1 MARCDRCGEEVTMP
15 YRCDRCGGV
24 YCSEHRLPEDHGC
37 PGLED
42 WNDPSGVFDS
52 GFDDSVRNPGGE
64 SGGLRARIPVDTGPG
79 SVFGYF
85 RNNITYL
92 FLALMWVTFAV
103 QFGLS
108 GLLGVP
114 RGSQL
119 WYDIFTLNTSNP
131 EYVWTWFVSIFS
143 HGGPTHILLNSIVLY
158 FFGPVV
164 ERRVGS
170 RKFVALFLAA
180 GALAGLAQVG
190 VQIATNPAVLGL
202 PVGAPGSTA
211 VLGASGAIAAVMGV
225 LTVLNPNLRIYLYF
239 FIPMPLWIATA
250 LFAGFAI
257 LSSTFGGVGA
267 GGVAQVAHLAGLALG
282 VAYGYYLK
290 RQGERGPENLQFGG
304 GPGMGRGPGGPGGPG
319 GRI

>member
-1 MARCDRCGEEVTMP
+1 MP

-24 YCSEHRLPEDHGC
+24 YCSDHRLPEDHAC
-37 PGLED
+37 AGLED

-52 GFDDSVRNPGGE
+52 GFDDSVRNPGREPDGV
-64 SGGLRARIPVDTGPG
+64 RARLPFDLDTGPG
-79 SVFGYF
+79 GVLGYV
-85 RNNITYL
+85 RSNVTYV
-92 FLALMWVTFAV
+92 FLALMWVTFVV
-103 QFGLS
+103 QFGLA
-108 GLLGVP
+108 GMFGAP
-114 RGSQL
+114 PGSSL
-119 WYDIFTLNTSNP
+119 WYNIFTVNTANP
-131 EYVWTWFVSIFS
+131 EFVWTWFVSVFS
-143 HGGPTHILLNSIVLY
+143 HGGFTHILFNSIVLY

-170 RKFVALFLAA
+170 GTFTVLFLAT
-180 GALAGLAQVG
+180 GAIAGLSQVVATLLLNPG
-190 VQIATNPAVLGL
+190 VF
-202 PVGAPGSTA
+202 AP

-225 LTVLNPNLRIYLYF
+225 LTVLNPQLRIYLYF